1 MREIR
6 ESLPLK
12 RIKRESDNAQTL
24 RRGGP
29 TEVGLR
35 LLGAGTDRLGR
46 WLSLSLFAADKGGEI
61 PIEGAI
67 VKALEN
73 RYHFQVGGLCPPA
86 RIARVFD
93 YVMRNRAAKSALCG
107 PKAADLKSATF
118 QVF

>member
-1 MREIR
+1 MLRPCGEAGQQRLAFACWVRE
-6 ESLPLK
+6 P
-12 RIKRESDNAQTL
+12 
-24 RRGGP
+24 P
-29 TEVGLR
+29 
-35 LLGAGTDRLGR
+35 
-46 WLSLSLFAADKGGEI
+46 WLSLGLFAAGKGGEI

-93 YVMRNRAAKSALCG
+93 YVMRNRAAKAALCG

>member
-12 RIKRESDNAQTL
+12 PIKRESDNAQTL

-46 WLSLSLFAADKGGEI
+46 WLS
-61 PIEGAI
+61 
-67 VKALEN
+67 KALEN
-73 RYHFQVGGLCPPA
+73 RYYFQVGGLCPPA

-118 QVF
+118 QVFRL